1 MNSNDLLLLKGH
13 EIDHLLRERE
23 HEILEAVQLA
33 YQMHAV
39 GNTTMSPD
47 AFLRFPAM
55 RKHFIAKPAYLG
67 GTFNAAGIKWI
78 GAFPSNLARN
88 IERASATFILN
99 SIETGQP
106 TAIMESSIIGA
117 KRTAASAALAARYL
131 WTENSVKRV
140 GLIGCGPINY
150 ETLRFLLAVYP
161 MIETVYL
168 YNRTLARA
176 ETFKN
181 AVLHKMNANLNIQ
194 IKESSSAVLQACPI
208 ISLAT
213 TAKVPHITS
222 FTDHVENAVLL
233 HLSLYDLS
241 SDIILKADNIAD
253 DIDYVCNNNTS
264 VHLAEQQVG
273 HNAFMRTTI
282 GHIVNGDAAPRDTEK
297 PFAVYNPVGLGILD
311 IAVALLI
318 QKLALEQK
326 MGTVI
331 EAFLP
336 KPWLERG

>member
-1 MNSNDLLLLKGH
+1 MNSNKLLLLRGD

-23 HEILEAVQLA
+23 HEILDAVQLA
-33 YQMHAV
+33 FQMHAV
-39 GNTTMSPD
+39 GHTTMSPD
-47 AFLRFPAM
+47 AYLRFPGL
-55 RKHFIAKPAYLG
+55 REHFIAKLGHLG
-67 GTFNAAGIKWI
+67 GTFNAAGMKWI

-88 IERASATFILN
+88 IERSSATFILN
-99 SIETGQP
+99 SIETGRP
-106 TAIMESSIIGA
+106 TAIMESSILGA

-131 WTENSVKRV
+131 WTESSVKRV
-140 GLIGCGPINY
+140 GLIGGGPINY

-176 ETFKN
+176 ETFKDT
-181 AVLHKMNANLNIQ
+181 VLHKMNGKLNIQ
-194 IKESSSAVLQACPI
+194 IKESSAAVLQACPI

-222 FTDHVENAVLL
+222 FTDHLENAVLL
-233 HLSLYDLS
+233 HVSSYDLS
-241 SDIILKADNIAD
+241 PLVILKGDNIAD
-253 DIDYVCNNNTS
+253 DIDYMCNHNTS
-264 VHLAEQQVG
+264 VHLTEQQVG
-273 HNAFMRTTI
+273 HKAFMRTTI

-297 PFAVYNPVGLGILD
+297 PFAIYHPIGLAILD

-331 EAFLP
+331 EGFLP